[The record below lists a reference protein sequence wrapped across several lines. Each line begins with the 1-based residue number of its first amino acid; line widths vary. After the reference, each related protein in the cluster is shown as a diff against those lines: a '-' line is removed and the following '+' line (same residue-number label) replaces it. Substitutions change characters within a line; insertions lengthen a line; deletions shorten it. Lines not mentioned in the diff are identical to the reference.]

1 MGKKP
6 EMVRF
11 FVSYSRIFQHM
22 NAHFLAQKWHSF
34 GTVVFGRKQGR
45 GHPRCCAILDPLL
58 GTGERSSGELT
69 ARACPSPKYQKL
81 RKETAKKAQ
90 ERR

>member
-6 EMVRF
+6 ETVRF

-45 GHPRCCAILDPLL
+45 GILPLMAL
-58 GTGERSSGELT
+58 RPSAVTG
-69 ARACPSPKYQKL
+69 
-81 RKETAKKAQ
+81 
-90 ERR
+90 